1 MEDSGEPLEDALLFA
16 LDNLSEENFKRFKN
30 KLCFLKMEGRA
41 KIPRNKLESADTMD
55 TVWLLLEAYGQDGA
69 WEVAVAVLKAV
80 SLLDSATR
88 LQKWKRNDRRKKY
101 KSCILESLG
110 GIPECDSPSSGQAV
124 SLSQRYTELL
134 FCRKLDLQQRT
145 HEAAAMERK
154 LQEFEVHQGD
164 GLQEVSMENLFGPDA
179 QGESS
184 RTVVLLGPAGV
195 GKTTALRKIM
205 LDWASG
211 KFWQERY
218 EHVFYVSCKA
228 ANYGKGP
235 MTVAELVLSSCPPGT
250 FLAEDVFM
258 NQDSILILIDG
269 FDELEISRLP
279 GDVTCS
285 DPHKKQAAVS
295 WVMGLLRRRLL
306 PKCHLLVATRPMAL
320 GALLPCLRSPW
331 FVEVL
336 GFRPTQREEYFLRF
350 FEAKE
355 DAARAF
361 EIVRRNETL
370 FSLCF
375 LPALCWIVCT
385 AFRRQPQKVL
395 LKAIPETVTVTEIH
409 LQLLF
414 SFLGCNLR
422 LSNLKGLCSLA
433 KHGVLHKKVSFGEEE
448 LKEHCLGCSDSETL
462 SVLRKDPH
470 APITYSFVHL
480 SFQELFAALFYLLD
494 TDGDSSTSS
503 FRMMNEGLGNNKR
516 CRGNYFMLVRFL
528 FGLCSAKR
536 MDLLQEAWGCQVS
549 RTRLWQEMLRWVEE
563 EATCQSFGRGEQLLE
578 LCHCVYETED
588 PQFAESILRHV
599 YDLDL
604 RDLLFS
610 KLDFAALSF
619 CLTASPSLCSLRLSG
634 YELGPTAF
642 HQLLPGLLKPSE
654 IQLNRCGLLSAAG
667 QDLSSVVVANLC
679 LTSLDLGENPL
690 GDLGVMHLCH
700 GLLDPHCQL
709 QCLRLHCC
717 NLTAGACEPLSEVL
731 ASNPSLSELDLG
743 GNSLSDEGIKK
754 LCEGLK
760 HPQSRL
766 QRLTLHL
773 CGLTARACE
782 DLASVLES
790 HKSLAELGLG
800 GNSLGDEGVRHL
812 CASLAKQHCR
822 LQRLALTMGTLNRIT
837 HKKLQA
843 AQAAR
848 PQLILTSY
856 YPPGCAAFPGEE

>member
-1 MEDSGEPLEDALLFA
+1 MEDAGEPLEDALLFA

-41 KIPRNKLESADTMD
+41 KIPRNKLESTDTVD
-55 TVWLLLEAYGQDGA
+55 TVWLLLDAYGQDGA

-80 SLLDSATR
+80 SLRDSATR
-88 LQKWKRNDRRKKY
+88 LQKWKQNNRRKKY
-101 KSCILESLG
+101 KSCIQENFG
-110 GIPECDSPSSGQAV
+110 GIPECDSLSPGQGV
-124 SLSQRYTELL
+124 SLPQRYTELL
-134 FCRKLDLQQRT
+134 FCRKWDPQQGT
-145 HEAAAMERK
+145 HEVADMERK
-154 LQEFEVHQGD
+154 RRELEVHKGD
-164 GLQEVSMENLFGPDA
+164 GPEEVTMENLFGPDA
-179 QGESS
+179 QGEST
-184 RTVVLLGPAGV
+184 RTIVLLGPAGV

-211 KFWQERY
+211 KFWQQRF
-218 EHVFYVSCKA
+218 EHVFYISCKA
-228 ANYGKGP
+228 VNYGKGP
-235 MTVAELVLSSCPPGT
+235 MTVAELVLCSCPPGT
-250 FLAEDVFM
+250 LLAEDAFM

-269 FDELEISRLP
+269 FDELETSRLP

-295 WVMGLLRRRLL
+295 LVMGLLRRRLL
-306 PKCHLLVATRPMAL
+306 PKCHLIVAMRPMAL

-331 FVEVL
+331 FMEVL
-336 GFRPTQREEYFLRF
+336 GFRPAQREEYFQRF

-355 DAARAF
+355 DAIHAF

-375 LPALCWIVCT
+375 LPALCWIFCT
-385 AFRRQPQKVL
+385 AFRRKPEKAL
-395 LKAIPETVTVTEIH
+395 LNAIPETATVTEIH

-414 SFLGCNLR
+414 SFLGCNPK

-433 KHGVLHKKVSFGEEE
+433 KDGVLHKKVSFGQEE
-448 LKEHCLGCSDSETL
+448 LKEHCVGCSDSETL
-462 SVLRKDPH
+462 SLLRKDVH
-470 APITYSFVHL
+470 AAITYSFVHL

-494 TDGDSSTSS
+494 TEGDSS
-503 FRMMNEGLGNNKR
+503 FRILNEGLGNKKE
-516 CRGNYFMLVRFL
+516 CRGNSFTLVRFL
-528 FGLCSAKR
+528 FGLSNAKR
-536 MDLLQEAWGCQVS
+536 MDLLQEAWGCQMS
-549 RTRLWQEMLRWVEE
+549 RTRLWQEILRWVDQ
-563 EATCQSFGRGEQLLE
+563 EATRQSFGRGEQLLE
-578 LCHCVYETED
+578 LCHCIYETED

-599 YDLDL
+599 HDLDL

-634 YELGPTAF
+634 YELGPTAIR
-642 HQLLPGLLKPSE
+642 QLLPGLLKPSE

-667 QDLSSVVVANLC
+667 QDLSSAVAANPC
-679 LTSLDLGENPL
+679 LTGLDLGENPL
-690 GDLGVMHLCH
+690 GDLGVIHLCQ

-709 QCLRLHCC
+709 QRLRLHCC

-731 ASNPSLSELDLG
+731 ASKPSLSELDLG
-743 GNSLSDEGIKK
+743 ENNLGDEGIRK

-790 HKSLAELGLG
+790 HESLAELGLG

-822 LQRLALTMGTLNRIT
+822 LQRLALTMWTLNRIT
-837 HKKLQA
+837 QKKLQA

-856 YPPGCAAFPGEE
+856 YPPGCAAFPVDE